1 LILDY
6 SPSYDRIRGVKKMD
20 KDTAEMTGVKHP
32 GTGEIVKRTNIFNLD
47 GNVAVVTGSAQ
58 GLGYTMAQYLAE
70 FGAHVVIADLNEVG
84 AKETAEHISKTGA
97 KALGIGMDVM
107 SLDEIDEMV
116 KRVMDEFGR
125 IDILVNSAG
134 INIRE
139 MALDVTEEH
148 WDKILDIN
156 LKGLFFTTQAVAR
169 VMKERRYGKV
179 INISSHMARIAL
191 PLRAAYCS
199 SKGGVAQLTKEL
211 AIEWAPFN
219 ITVNAIAP
227 SFFVTPMNEPLFSD
241 PKMSRFIRENTPIGR
256 PGDPEELGGAVV
268 FLASP
273 ASSFITG
280 HLLFVDGGYTC
291 R

>member
-1 LILDY
+1 MMKGD
-6 SPSYDRIRGVKKMD
+6 GAD
-20 KDTAEMTGVKHP
+20 KGGLKHP
-32 GTGEIVKRTNIFNLD
+32 MTEEIIERSSIFD
-47 GNVAVVTGSAQ
+47 IKDNVAVVTGGAQ
-58 GLGYTMAQYLAE
+58 GLGLTMARYLAE
-70 FGAHVVIADLNEVG
+70 FGSRVVIADRNEVG
-84 AKETAEHISKTGA
+84 ANETASEIGA
-97 KALGIGMDVM
+97 RGVQTLGVGMDVTN
-107 SLDEIDEMV
+107 LDDINHMV

-148 WDKILDIN
+148 WDRILDVN

-169 VMKERRYGKV
+169 VMKERKYGKV
-179 INISSHMARIAL
+179 VNISSHMACIAL

-211 AIEWAPFN
+211 AIEWAPYN
-219 ITVNAIAP
+219 ITVNTIAP
-227 SFFVTPMNEPLFSD
+227 SFFVTPMNEPLFAD
-241 PKMSRFIRENTPIGR
+241 EKMSRFISENTPIGR
-256 PGDPEELGGAVV
+256 PGDPEELGGAVI
-268 FLASP
+268 FLSSP

-280 HLLFVDGGYTC
+280 HMLLVDGGYTS